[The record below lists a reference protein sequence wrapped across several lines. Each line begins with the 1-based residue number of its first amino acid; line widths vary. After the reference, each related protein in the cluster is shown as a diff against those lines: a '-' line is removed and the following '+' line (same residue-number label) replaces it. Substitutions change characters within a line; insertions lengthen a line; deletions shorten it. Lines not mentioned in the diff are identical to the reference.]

1 MKRKVSQQQQLIVF
15 LSFLS
20 NCIPYLFLPT
30 LPYSPP
36 LPLSPWYCTAY
47 WKTYTSHSTPS
58 SDHPS
63 NRTSPDDIDLPWENS
78 ARALERHLVLQ
89 RLYLIR
95 FPPHRGSCQYLI
107 STPNACVW
115 GGWSGGYRKEKGEKK
130 RKTNLYNFHQ
140 VHRLYFLWHQRR
152 FPNHPITF
160 CFSKSNI
167 NASSPLFPRRKTV
180 GHNQNFYW
188 PWSQHR

>member
-1 MKRKVSQQQQLIVF
+1 MMVF
-15 LSFLS
+15 LPFLS
-20 NCIPYLFLPT
+20 NCIPYLLLLCPPLLSST

-47 WKTYTSHSTPS
+47 WKMYTSHSTPS

-89 RLYLIR
+89 RLYFLRFSPIQGIVSATDWDTPNYRVMIKPGGKEKRGGKRQTFITSIRSIGFISCDIKDGSLIIR
-95 FPPHRGSCQYLI
+95 FHFVLANPISMPPPPPFQ
-107 STPNACVW
+107 TKN
-115 GGWSGGYRKEKGEKK
+115 
-130 RKTNLYNFHQ
+130 
-140 VHRLYFLWHQRR
+140 
-152 FPNHPITF
+152 
-160 CFSKSNI
+160 
-167 NASSPLFPRRKTV
+167 KTV

-188 PWSQHR
+188 PWSQHK